1 MAPMNTRPSF
11 IIEDQSETVSFLE
24 AELKPDRKIDTHGAV
39 VFLCRERAY
48 KLKRAVKF
56 PYMDFSTEPRRAEMC
71 AAEIDVNR
79 RSAPEI
85 YLGIAPVLRRDGKL
99 ALGEVGETADNA
111 VDWLVVMRR
120 FDEEGLLDR
129 MAARGALTPEM
140 MAALGA
146 RVAQF
151 HDSLPAIA
159 SGFCAPDDYRHSVA
173 ADVRQMRE
181 AGERLDPATSEAL
194 AEAMPRSLEPFV
206 DLVARRVASGA
217 IRRCHGDL
225 HLRNIVTL
233 NGQPVP
239 FDAIEFS
246 DKIANIDVL
255 YDLAFALM
263 DLARQGLGALANRLL
278 NEWLWRVGEVEGA
291 SHEEALALLPMF
303 LARRASIRAYVD
315 SAITAVSGADNAPAR
330 AYQKAALEF
339 LKPAPPRLLAIGG
352 LSGSGKTTLAL
363 KLAPEIGRTPGA
375 VVVRTDVERKRQ
387 AGVALEE
394 RMPAGSYTPESSA
407 RVYAA
412 FMARAERVLRAGHS
426 VVLDAVF
433 AHPEERAA
441 AEALARKV
449 GVPFGGI
456 WLDVPKDIAQERVA
470 ARKGDASDATPA
482 IVERQFGYDLGRID
496 WERR

>member
-1 MAPMNTRPSF
+1 MTGRPSF
-11 IIEDQSETVSFLE
+11 IVEDQSETIAFLD
-24 AELKPDRKIDTHGAV
+24 AELKPERRIDTHGAV

-56 PYMDFSTEPRRAEMC
+56 PYMDFSTEGRRAAMC

-85 YLGIAPVLRRDGKL
+85 YLGIAPVKRQNGTL
-99 ALGEVGETADNA
+99 ALGELGEASEHA

-129 MAARGALTPEM
+129 MAARGALTPDL

-146 RVAQF
+146 RVARF
-151 HDSLPAIA
+151 HDGLPAIA
-159 SGFCAPDDYRHSVA
+159 SGFCSPDDYRHSVA

-181 AGERLDPATSEAL
+181 AGERLDPPTSEAL
-194 AEAMPRSLEPFV
+194 AEAMPRALEPFV
-206 DLVARRVASGA
+206 DLVARRVTAGA

-303 LARRASIRAYVD
+303 LARRAAIRAYVD
-315 SAITAVSGADNAPAR
+315 SAVTAVSGADNAPAR
-330 AYQKAALEF
+330 AYQKAALAF
-339 LKPAPPRLLAIGG
+339 LQTAPPRLVAIGG

-387 AGVALEE
+387 AGIALEE
-394 RMPAGSYTPESSA
+394 RMPTGSYSPEASA
-407 RVYAA
+407 RTYAA
-412 FMARAERVLRAGHS
+412 CLARAERVLRAGHS

-433 AHPEERAA
+433 ARPEERAA

-449 GVPFGGI
+449 GVPFRGI
-456 WLDVPKDIAQERVA
+456 WLDVPKDVAQQRVTD
-470 ARKGDASDATPA
+470 RKGDASDATA
-482 IVERQFGYDLGRID
+482 IVVERQFAYDLGHID

>member
-1 MAPMNTRPSF
+1 MTGRPSF
-11 IIEDQSETVSFLE
+11 VVEDQSETIAFLD
-24 AELKPDRKIDTHGAV
+24 AELKPERRIDTHGAI
-39 VFLCRERAY
+39 VFLSRERAY

-56 PYMDFSTEPRRAEMC
+56 PYMDFSTESRRAAMC

-85 YLGIAPVLRRDGKL
+85 YLGIAAVMRRDGKL
-99 ALGEVGETADNA
+99 ALGEVGEASGHA

-129 MAARGALTPEM
+129 MAARGALTPEL

-146 RVAQF
+146 RVARF
-151 HDSLPAIA
+151 HDGLPAIA
-159 SGFCAPDDYRHSVA
+159 SGFCSPDDYRHSVA

-181 AGERLDPATSEAL
+181 AGGRLDPPTSEAL

-206 DLVARRVASGA
+206 DLVARRVAAGA

-263 DLARQGLGALANRLL
+263 DLARQGLAALANRLL

-303 LARRASIRAYVD
+303 LARRAAIRAYVD
-315 SAITAVSGADNAPAR
+315 SAVTAVSGADNAPAR
-330 AYQKAALEF
+330 AYQKAALAF
-339 LKPAPPRLLAIGG
+339 LQPAPPRLVAIGG

-387 AGVALEE
+387 GGIALEE
-394 RMPAGSYTPESSA
+394 RMPAGSYSPEASA
-407 RVYAA
+407 RTYAA
-412 FMARAERVLRAGHS
+412 CLARAERVLRAGHS

-433 AHPEERAA
+433 ARPEERAA

-449 GVPFGGI
+449 GVPFRGI
-456 WLDVPKDIAQERVA
+456 WLDVPKDVAQQRVTD
-470 ARKGDASDATPA
+470 RKGDASDATA
-482 IVERQFGYDLGRID
+482 IVVERQFAYDLGHID